1 MTAIRLI
8 LLLFPL
14 LGNLKGFV
22 MSKLKD
28 KVIEVQELIE
38 EGLEFDW
45 IALVTATSIEFVNEV
60 ANQMAQTEAY
70 VFDNDYID

>member
-1 MTAIRLI
+1 
-8 LLLFPL
+8 
-14 LGNLKGFV
+14 

-45 IALVTATSIEFVNEV
+45 IALVTVTSVEFVNEV
-60 ANQMAQTEAY
+60 SNQIAQTEAY
-70 VFDNDYID
+70 VIDNDYID

>member
-1 MTAIRLI
+1 
-8 LLLFPL
+8 
-14 LGNLKGFV
+14 

-45 IALVTATSIEFVNEV
+45 IALVTATSVEFVNAV
-60 ANQMAQTEAY
+60 SDQMAQTEAY
-70 VFDNDYID
+70 VIDNDYFD